1 MMKLVLKYLKTFP
14 LIITALIINTYLFL
28 NNYSSMNEIQYILM
42 ALSSFGFTVLFIYS
56 MYSFIKRNKEEN

>member
-1 MMKLVLKYLKTFP
+1 MMKLVLKYVKTFP
-14 LIITALIINTYLFL
+14 LIIAALIINTYLLL

>member
-1 MMKLVLKYLKTFP
+1 MKLVLKYLKTFP